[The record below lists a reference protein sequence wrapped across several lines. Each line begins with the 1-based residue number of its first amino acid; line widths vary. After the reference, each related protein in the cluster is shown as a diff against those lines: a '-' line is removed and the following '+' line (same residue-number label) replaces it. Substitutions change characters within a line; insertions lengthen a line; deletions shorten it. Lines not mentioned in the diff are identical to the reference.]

1 MAVFV
6 VSVRTIH
13 SVVKELDK
21 FIILII
27 QKYLLTKGVMAC
39 GGTEKVHQF
48 ACIVGLLLLLHMGT
62 TDVRSP
68 LAITSE
74 TFIFH

>member
-1 MAVFV
+1 M
-6 VSVRTIH
+6 SVRTIH
-13 SVVKELDK
+13 SVVIELEK
-21 FIILII
+21 FFILII
-27 QKYLLTKGVMAC
+27 LKYSSIKRAMAC

-68 LAITSE
+68 LAITTE
-74 TFIFH
+74 TFILH